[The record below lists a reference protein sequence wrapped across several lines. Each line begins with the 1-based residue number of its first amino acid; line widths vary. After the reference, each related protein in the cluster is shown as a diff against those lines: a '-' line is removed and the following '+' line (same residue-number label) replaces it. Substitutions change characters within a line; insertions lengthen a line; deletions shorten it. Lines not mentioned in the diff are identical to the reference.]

1 MDTSSYFSLSTNGT
15 AYDRWTSESPYVA
28 AIVMALVVIGSFSIV
43 LIFQYYHTIKNC
55 CKNDSKIAA
64 EVRIDQT
71 QSNKSQTEIDLP
83 PAYSTLSQ
91 K

>member
-1 MDTSSYFSLSTNGT
+1 MDTSSYFISSTNRT

-28 AIVMALVVIGSFSIV
+28 AIVMALVVIGSFAIV
-43 LIFQYYHTIKNC
+43 LLFQCYHTK
-55 CKNDSKIAA
+55 KNDSKIAA